1 MSWKLEKNL
10 EGYTTHLQAK
20 RPLIVSLSLSNTKLK
35 KPKDNNNIQHN
46 QITITTCN
54 KTRATTFN
62 NFSRPASTVTF
73 NNQRRKE
80 H

>member
-1 MSWKLEKNL
+1 MDS
-10 EGYTTHLQAK
+10 
-20 RPLIVSLSLSNTKLK
+20 ISLKDKKLK

-54 KTRATTFN
+54 KRRATTFN
-62 NFSRPASTVTF
+62 DSSTPARRRVTF